1 MKKPKNLDPPNL
13 YSPRRKRALS
23 GEEVELWDNFAKQ
36 TKPLRK
42 TKRAVKETI
51 EPQAKLS
58 SPPSPVPKPSSAPL
72 RLKQVIAPK
81 PSAPPLVPIGRRE
94 KSHLARGKKDIDA
107 WLDLH
112 GMTQARAHRALLN
125 FLHHA
130 SDNGMSFVLVITGKG
145 RTVEPGAERGLLK
158 RMVPEW
164 LGLPEFRS
172 VVVGFETAHIG
183 HGGEG
188 ALYVRVRRAR

>member
-1 MKKPKNLDPPNL
+1 MKKPKNLDP
-13 YSPRRKRALS
+13 PRRKRALS
-23 GEEVELWDNFAKQ
+23 GEELELWESVVQ
-36 TKPLRK
+36 QVKPLRK
-42 TKRAVKETI
+42 AKRAVKETV
-51 EPQAKLS
+51 ESEAKLS
-58 SPPSPVPKPSSAPL
+58 SPPTSSPKPSHAPL
-72 RLKQVIAPK
+72 RPTPLIAAK
-81 PSAPPLVPIGRRE
+81 PSAPPLATIGRRE

-107 WLDLH
+107 RLDLH

-130 SDNGMSFVLVITGKG
+130 RDNGMSFVLVITGKG

-172 VVVGFETAHIG
+172 LVIGFEQAHIG

>member
-1 MKKPKNLDPPNL
+1 MKKPRNLDPP
-13 YSPRRKRALS
+13 RRRRALS
-23 GEEVELWDNFAKQ
+23 GEEVELWDNFTKQ
-36 TKPLRK
+36 AKPLRK
-42 TKRAVKETI
+42 AKRAVKETA
-51 EPQAKLS
+51 ESQAKLATPQ
-58 SPPSPVPKPSSAPL
+58 PPSPKPSSAAL
-72 RLKQVIAPK
+72 RPKPSIAAK
-81 PSAPPLVPIGRRE
+81 PSAPPLATIGRRE

-107 WLDLH
+107 RLDLH
-112 GMTQARAHRALLN
+112 GMTQARAHRALKS

-145 RTVEPGAERGLLK
+145 RTAEPGAERGLLK
-158 RMVPEW
+158 RIVPEW

-172 VVVGFETAHIG
+172 LVIGFEQAHIG

>member
-1 MKKPKNLDPPNL
+1 MKKPKNLDP
-13 YSPRRKRALS
+13 PRRKRALS
-23 GEEVELWDNFAKQ
+23 GEEVELWEDFAKQ
-36 TKPLRK
+36 AKPLRK
-42 TKRAVKETI
+42 TKRVVKETV
-51 EPQAKLS
+51 EAEAKLS
-58 SPPSPVPKPSSAPL
+58 SPPTPSPKPSHAPL
-72 RLKQVIAPK
+72 RPKPLIAAK
-81 PSAPPLVPIGRRE
+81 PSAPPLAPIGRRE

-107 WLDLH
+107 RLDLH

-172 VVVGFETAHIG
+172 VVVGFEQAHIG

>member
-1 MKKPKNLDPPNL
+1 MKKPPNLD
-13 YSPRRKRALS
+13 SPRRKRALS
-23 GEEVELWDNFAKQ
+23 GEEVELWDNFTKQ
-36 TKPLRK
+36 AKPLRK
-42 TKRAVKETI
+42 TKRVVKETVA
-51 EPQAKLS
+51 PQAKLAI
-58 SPPSPVPKPSSAPL
+58 SPAPSPKSSSAPL
-72 RLKQVIAPK
+72 RPKPLIAAK
-81 PSAPPLVPIGRRE
+81 PSAPPLAPIGRRE
-94 KSHLARGKKDIDA
+94 KSHLARGKKEIDA
-107 WLDLH
+107 RLDLH

-125 FLHHA
+125 FLHDA
-130 SDNGMSFVLVITGKG
+130 SEDGMTFVLVITGKG

-172 VVVGFETAHIG
+172 VVVGFETAHIS

>member
-1 MKKPKNLDPPNL
+1 MKKPKNLDPP
-13 YSPRRKRALS
+13 RGKRALS

-36 TKPLRK
+36 AKPLRK
-42 TKRAVKETI
+42 TKRVVKETI
-51 EPQAKLS
+51 APEAKPS
-58 SPPSPVPKPSSAPL
+58 TPPAPSPKPSIQSKPP
-72 RLKQVIAPK
+72 IAAK
-81 PSAPPLVPIGRRE
+81 PSAPPLAPIGRRE
-94 KSHLARGKKDIDA
+94 KSHLARGRKEIDGR
-107 WLDLH
+107 LDLH

-158 RMVPEW
+158 RIVPEW

-172 VVVGFETAHIG
+172 VVVGFEQAHIG

-188 ALYVRVRRAR
+188 ALYVWVRRAR

>member
-1 MKKPKNLDPPNL
+1 MKKPPNLDP
-13 YSPRRKRALS
+13 PRRKRALS
-23 GEEVELWDNFAKQ
+23 GEEVELWKEFTKQ
-36 TKPLRK
+36 AKPLRK
-42 TKRAVKETI
+42 TKRAVKETA
-51 EPQAKLS
+51 EPQAKLAT
-58 SPPSPVPKPSSAPL
+58 PLAPSPKPSSASL
-72 RLKQVIAPK
+72 RPKPVAAAK
-81 PSAPPLVPIGRRE
+81 PSAPPLAPIGRRE
-94 KSHLARGKKDIDA
+94 KSHLARGRKEIDGR
-107 WLDLH
+107 LDLH

-145 RTVEPGAERGLLK
+145 RTAEPGAERGLLK

-172 VVVGFETAHIG
+172 VVVGFEQAHIG

>member
-1 MKKPKNLDPPNL
+1 MKKPKNLDPP
-13 YSPRRKRALS
+13 RGKRALS
-23 GEEVELWDNFAKQ
+23 GEEVELWEDFAKQ
-36 TKPLRK
+36 AKPLRK
-42 TKRAVKETI
+42 TKRAIKETV
-51 EPQAKLS
+51 EPQAKLAT
-58 SPPSPVPKPSSAPL
+58 PAAPSPKRSNEPIKTKPSLA
-72 RLKQVIAPK
+72 AK
-81 PSAPPLVPIGRRE
+81 PSAPPLAPIGRRE

-107 WLDLH
+107 RLDLH

-172 VVVGFETAHIG
+172 VVVGFEQAHIG

>member
-1 MKKPKNLDPPNL
+1 MKKPPNLDPP
-13 YSPRRKRALS
+13 RRRRALS
-23 GEEVELWDNFAKQ
+23 GEEVELWEDFTKQ
-36 TKPLRK
+36 AKPLRK

-51 EPQAKLS
+51 EPQAKPAT
-58 SPPSPVPKPSSAPL
+58 PPSLSPKPSNAPPRPKPL
-72 RLKQVIAPK
+72 VAAK
-81 PSAPPLVPIGRRE
+81 PSAPPLAPIGRRE

-107 WLDLH
+107 RLDLH

-130 SDNGMSFVLVITGKG
+130 SHNGMSFVLVITGKG

-172 VVVGFETAHIG
+172 VVIGFEQAHIG